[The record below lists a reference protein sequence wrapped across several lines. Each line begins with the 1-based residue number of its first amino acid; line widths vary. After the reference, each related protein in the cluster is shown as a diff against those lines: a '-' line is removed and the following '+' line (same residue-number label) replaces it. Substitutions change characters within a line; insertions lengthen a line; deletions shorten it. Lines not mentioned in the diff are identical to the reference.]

1 MAVAVNN
8 SKIFVVDNNAMQLRQ
23 NAKLRHC
30 VGVEAVE
37 VSDQFEFDANDNPLK
52 NADRLPDA

>member
-37 VSDQFEFDANDNPLK
+37 VSDQFWVWC
-52 NADRLPDA
+52 